1 MSDKDQ
7 VTPEGEEIAASNT
20 PKQAK
25 VGVKDEGHDVTTAGG
40 IVMSGLIADLADGDH
55 K

>member
-1 MSDKDQ
+1 MSDEDKN
-7 VTPEGEEIAASNT
+7 VPAATEEEGT
-20 PKQAK
+20 GPKIAK
-25 VGVKDEGHDVTTAGG
+25 VGVKDEGHDVMTAGG

>member
-1 MSDKDQ
+1 MSDQDKNA
-7 VTPEGEEIAASNT
+7 PETEEAKPA
-20 PKQAK
+20 PQQAK
-25 VGVKDEGHDVTTAGG
+25 VGVKDQGHDVTTAGG

>member
-1 MSDKDQ
+1 MSDKEE
-7 VTPEGEEIAASNT
+7 VVGEAEAKPA
-20 PKQAK
+20 PQQAK
-25 VGVKDEGHDVTTAGG
+25 VGVKDEGQDVTTAGG

>member
-7 VTPEGEEIAASNT
+7 VAPEGEETASNA

-25 VGVKDEGHDVTTAGG
+25 VGVKDEGQDVTTAGG
-40 IVMSGLIADLADGDH
+40 IVISGLIADLADGDH

>member
-7 VTPEGEEIAASNT
+7 VAPEGEETVAANA
-20 PKQAK
+20 PKQAR
-25 VGVKDEGHDVTTAGG
+25 VGVKDEGQDVTTAGG

>member
-1 MSDKDQ
+1 MSDKEEVVGEAETAKPAPQ
-7 VTPEGEEIAASNT
+7 V
-20 PKQAK
+20 AK
-25 VGVKDEGHDVTTAGG
+25 VGVKDEGHDVMTAGG

>member
-1 MSDKDQ
+1 MSDKDE
-7 VTPEGEEIAASNT
+7 VVGEAETAKKA
-20 PKQAK
+20 PQQAK
-25 VGVKDEGHDVTTAGG
+25 VGVKDEGQDVTTAGG

>member
-1 MSDKDQ
+1 MSDKDE
-7 VTPEGEEIAASNT
+7 VVGEAETAQNA

-40 IVMSGLIADLADGDH
+40 IVMSGLIADLADGD
-55 K
+55 KK